1 MALNIRMNLHRSDWK
16 TRKFNRS
23 PVAAHFSKSGH
34 SFDNI
39 ILNCIE
45 ANTQWSD
52 EQRKSRETY
61 WIMRLNTLA
70 PYGIN
75 KNDS

>member
-23 PVAAHFSKSGH
+23 PVAAHFSESGH

-61 WIMRLNTLA
+61 WIRRLNTLA

-75 KNDS
+75 KNDT